1 MDNQNPPKWYFKTWS
16 LVGSFLCVGPFM
28 LPLVWTNPRF
38 SKKSKIVTTIV
49 VVIIS
54 FAMTV
59 FMLKSLKNIA
69 SYYDL
74 MSEV

>member
-49 VVIIS
+49 VIIIT

-59 FMLKSLKNIA
+59 FMLKSLKNIT

-74 MSEV
+74 ISEV